1 MNMREKSL
9 LLVILLG
16 GSLSLWGQNQNAI
29 LDSLNR
35 EYLQKHDPKEKT
47 VLAGKLALIYLS
59 VNLAKSDS
67 FANLAIEHAEL
78 SRDRPT
84 MVKAYRYNAD
94 RYATMASRKEFLPK
108 AISFYDKTY
117 SIARESKLY
126 KEMVS
131 ALLGMS
137 DLYRSVPDA
146 DKAMNYTTQA
156 FALLSDRS
164 MDSLE
169 ARCYVSFG
177 SNYLMKKEKLLALR
191 NFFNALKIAEQKK
204 DPELLRDC
212 YLSLSQFYVSVEN
225 WDKAIDYVVKAN
237 GQLDAIKHSRSSYL
251 KVNDKNYMGSLFVQK
266 KQYDLALKSFNDA
279 IALADSLKFDPL
291 KLDSYLSIFN
301 MYLLSNRPAEA
312 LQYFNTRTELKDYIL
327 RTGFGSV
334 IDHAYGYIYNDLGKL
349 DSAAYHYSQAL
360 PFFRSQ
366 LGNISKVNFF
376 LQYAS
381 HQLKAKKYDGAIS
394 LLKEADE
401 TAKQMND
408 LEWQQKI
415 AKQLD
420 SAYQFQGNYKEA
432 LVYATK
438 AQQLKDSLVQL
449 GKEEEILQLQL
460 SDEEDRRLRLLAEQE
475 SLKKQRHQFQYLA
488 ITIGIAVLFVLL
500 VMLGA
505 FKVSSGTIRIVG
517 FFTFLMMFEFIF
529 LISKKS
535 VYTFTEGEPWK
546 DLAFMIALAA
556 LLLPLHH
563 WVEHKVIHYLTSNDK
578 LKLDTSRYSVKRIF
592 QRNKKKEMNENLM

>member
-1 MNMREKSL
+1 MREKVSILIVL
-9 LLVILLG
+9 LCSY
-16 GSLSLWGQNQNAI
+16 GSFFGQNQNVI

-35 EYLQKHDPKEKT
+35 EYLQKKDLKEKT
-47 VLAGKLALIYLS
+47 VLAGKLALFYLS
-59 VNLAKSDS
+59 VNPAKSDS
-67 FANLAIEHAEL
+67 FASLSIEHAEL
-78 SRDRPT
+78 SRDRLY

-94 RYATMASRKEFLPK
+94 RYASMAGKKEFLPK
-108 AISFYDKTY
+108 AISYYEQTY
-117 SIARESKLY
+117 NLARESKLY
-126 KEMVS
+126 KEMIS
-131 ALLGMS
+131 TLLGMS
-137 DLYRSVPDA
+137 ALYRGIPDA

-169 ARCYVSFG
+169 SRCYLSFG

-204 DPELLRDC
+204 DPQLLRDC
-212 YLSLSQFYVSVEN
+212 YLTLSQFYVAVEN
-225 WDKAIDYVVKAN
+225 YDKAIDYVVKAN
-237 GQLDAIKHSRSSYL
+237 GLVDDIKQNSSPYM
-251 KVNDKNYMGSLFVQK
+251 KVRDHNFMGSLFVQK
-266 KQYDLALKSFNDA
+266 KQYDLALKSYTDA
-279 IALADSLKFDPL
+279 IALANKLKYDPL
-291 KLDSYLSIFN
+291 KLESYLSIFN
-301 MYLLSNRPAEA
+301 MYLISNRPAEA
-312 LQYFNTRTELKDYIL
+312 LHYFNTKPELKEYIL
-327 RTGFGSV
+327 RTGFSGV
-334 IDHAYGYIYNDLGKL
+334 IDQAYGYIYNDLGKL
-349 DSAAYHYSQAL
+349 DSASYHFRQAL

-366 LGNISKVNFF
+366 LGNLSKVNFF
-376 LQYAS
+376 LQYAN
-381 HQLKAKKYDGAIS
+381 HQIKAKEYLGAIT

-408 LEWQQKI
+408 LDWQQKI
-415 AKQLD
+415 ARQLD

-432 LVYATK
+432 LGYSNR
-438 AQQLKDSLVQL
+438 AQQLKDSLVKL

-460 SDEEDRRLRLLAEQE
+460 ADEEDRRARLLAEQE
-475 SLKKQRHQFQYLA
+475 AIKKQRHQYQYLA

-529 LISKKS
+529 LLSKKS

-563 WVEHKVIHYLTSNDK
+563 WVEHKVIHYLTTSHK

-592 QRNKKKEMNENLM
+592 QKNKKKEPHDHLV